1 VHLLYSSVA
10 ADKRSNS
17 FNSHPDHSRIL
28 HLSDE
33 NLAAF
38 AVKLVLKAALHKK

>member
-10 ADKRSNS
+10 ADKQSNS

-38 AVKLVLKAALHKK
+38 AMKLVLKAALHKQ